1 MYKGMV
7 ENLLGRLNCQY
18 IMRLDVNFKISSK
31 YYIYIYI
38 YRNLDT
44 FIGRAAHILFLD
56 NSHLM
61 KMLLYR
67 YPSFFA

>member
-38 YRNLDT
+38 
-44 FIGRAAHILFLD
+44 
-56 NSHLM
+56 
-61 KMLLYR
+61 
-67 YPSFFA
+67 